1 MEKPPHR
8 RASDNRIAP
17 RLSQADVRSRRNST
31 CRTSRYDFDEQNR
44 SLTLTDRSHSNVP
57 IFPVLLPQ
65 WGTGTPQHTS
75 ANRLSIKTQQQ
86 QQQQWALLH
95 PMFAIPLTPMSVS
108 TLPPI
113 PISSMS
119 VPASTISPAQ
129 AQTSAGLTMVK
140 LMLASFPYPLP
151 PANTDQLTPIWVVE
165 VVILR
170 GQHPQQLHHPL
181 PRWPVPSNS
190 FGGGR
195 PSGSHG
201 SC

>member
-1 MEKPPHR
+1 MCQM
-8 RASDNRIAP
+8 SG
-17 RLSQADVRSRRNST
+17 
-31 CRTSRYDFDEQNR
+31 YDFDEQNR
-44 SLTLTDRSHSNVP
+44 SLALTDRSHSNVP
-57 IFPVLLPQ
+57 IFPVLPPQ

-75 ANRLSIKTQQQ
+75 ANRPSIKIQQQ

-119 VPASTISPAQ
+119 VPASVISPAQ
-129 AQTSAGLTMVK
+129 AQTSVGLTMVK
-140 LMLASFPYPLP
+140 SMLASFLYLLP
-151 PANTDQLTPIWVVE
+151 PANTDQLTLIWVVK

-170 GQHPQQLHHPL
+170 GQHLQQLHLSL

-190 FGGGR
+190 FGGGG

-201 SC
+201 SHARK